1 MQELGQKKLANFF
14 MIGKSCFCLL
24 RKILVADEGETC
36 GSLGNRIRWE
46 CVEAGWSCGSSG
58 GVVWDQGG
66 SGGTSVCVLVVLFH
80 FSFSFSFLLFDV
92 LVSSFQQLI
101 SLNFNILIYT
111 LTSFFVTE
119 LI

>member
-1 MQELGQKKLANFF
+1 M
-14 MIGKSCFCLL
+14 
-24 RKILVADEGETC
+24 
-36 GSLGNRIRWE
+36 
-46 CVEAGWSCGSSG
+46 
-58 GVVWDQGG
+58 WDRGG
-66 SGGTSVCVLVVLFH
+66 SGGTSVCVCCVVLFH

-111 LTSFFVTE
+111 LTLFFITE